1 MKAIKLLSAI
11 VAGTGVILGVIPQCD
26 GAVCKGRITLKAE
39 IPVIRKAAER
49 NGIEFGSNDWFIL
62 LAIRKAEN
70 GRSGC
75 EFGIK
80 HPKAWN
86 TNLDTQAGWAAA
98 TIRKNRVRWSDA
110 GMQSYFINF
119 LADRYC
125 PKECDAVGNLNWKK
139 NVRFWFRKFKE
150 VK

>member
-70 GRSGC
+70 GREGLQ
-75 EFGIK
+75 FGIMN
-80 HPKAWN
+80 PKAY
-86 TNLDTQAGWAAA
+86 NLDRQAGWAAA
-98 TIRKNRVRWSDA
+98 TIVKNRKRWELA
-110 GMQSYFINF
+110 GRPRDFLMF

-125 PKECDAVGNLNWKK
+125 PKDCDAVGNFNWKK
-139 NVRFWFRKFKE
+139 NVRFWFNKFKNE
-150 VK
+150 